1 MQFKTILRLAL
12 FSLVLSSLLPT
23 SLLQAQEIREN
34 EKGEKIIVYE
44 DGSWQYFTGSTSG
57 TTEVYQ
63 AKDQVDRNRKYPVFT
78 GEIEPLD
85 GDIDVT
91 QEDLF
96 NIASRRAQLAR
107 EAVLI
112 AQERADKARL
122 AREQIQEEFLRAQR
136 SGKGTQQ
143 DIDHLTNRLKAAKNM
158 ELETARE
165 ALLAQQEAQKAEEL
179 TVKGGFVEAFNLKQK
194 RKRNQSNADRQLPSI
209 SAASFSIPL
218 SDNSQTVSGQQDLL
232 LYPPSPTCQMA
243 FQGKDEKTGQ
253 WRRDVKKELL
263 FTHTDD
269 RLRPFLKDKE
279 YLKCEGNFTSVGG
292 YRFLALQF
300 TFAYP
305 NAREAYG
312 FIEKGSYLTIK
323 LLNGDFINLKAGKMD
338 RGSYDLTTDLLTY
351 QVHYPIDRSQMGLL
365 KHSEVDTIRVF
376 WSSGF
381 EEYEVFQLDF
391 FINQLSCLENF

>member
-1 MQFKTILRLAL
+1 MQFKIILRLAL
-12 FSLVLSSLLPT
+12 FSLILSDILPI
-23 SLLQAQEIREN
+23 SQLQAQVIRNN

-44 DGSWQYFTGSTSG
+44 DGSWQYFSEYSAGSKA
-57 TTEVYQ
+57 VYE
-63 AKDQVDRNRKYPVFT
+63 AKDKVDRNRKYPVFT
-78 GEIEPLD
+78 GKIEPLD

-96 NIASRRAQLAR
+96 NIASRRAQLAKD
-107 EAVLI
+107 AVMI
-112 AQERADKARL
+112 AQERADKAKQ
-122 AREQIQEEFLRAQR
+122 AREQIQEEFLRTQR
-136 SGKGTQQ
+136 NGNSSEKDLQ
-143 DIDHLTNRLKAAKNM
+143 HLNTRLKAAKSM

-165 ALLAQQEAQKAEEL
+165 AILAQQEADKAEEL

-194 RKRNQSNADRQLPSI
+194 RKRNQTTTNSSLP
-209 SAASFSIPL
+209 ANTAVSFNIPL
-218 SDNSQTVSGQQDLL
+218 SDNSQAVTGQRDLL
-232 LYPPSPTCQMA
+232 LNPPPPACQMA

-365 KHSEVDTIRVF
+365 KHSEVDAIRVF

>member
-1 MQFKTILRLAL
+1 MQFKTNLRLPL
-12 FSLVLSSLLPT
+12 ISLLLCGVLPI
-23 SLLQAQEIREN
+23 SQLQAQVIRDN
-34 EKGEKIIVYE
+34 DKGEKIIVYE
-44 DGSWQYFTGSTSG
+44 DGSWQYFSDYSSG
-57 TTEVYQ
+57 GNQIYQ
-63 AKDQVDRNRKYPVFT
+63 ADEGADQYRKYPVFT
-78 GEIEPLD
+78 GKIEPLD

-91 QEDLF
+91 QEDLY
-96 NIASRRAQLAR
+96 NIASRRAQLAK
-107 EAVLI
+107 EAVII
-112 AQERADKARL
+112 AQERSDKAKQ

-136 SGKGTQQ
+136 NASTDEHGLK
-143 DIDHLTNRLKAAKNM
+143 HLKTRLKAAMNM

-179 TVKGGFVEAFNLKQK
+179 TVKGGFVEAFNLNQK
-194 RKRNQSNADRQLPSI
+194 RKRNQSGTHASLPANNAV
-209 SAASFSIPL
+209 SFNIPL
-218 SDNSQTVSGQQDLL
+218 SDNSQAGRGKRDLL
-232 LYPPSPTCQMA
+232 LYPPSPSCQMA
-243 FQGKDEKTGQ
+243 FEGKDERTGQ

-279 YLKCEGNFTSVGG
+279 YLKCEGQFTSLGG
-292 YRFLALQF
+292 YRFLSLQF

-351 QVHYPIDRSQMGLL
+351 QVNYPIDRSQIGLL
-365 KHSEVDTIRVF
+365 KHSEVDAIRVF

>member
-1 MQFKTILRLAL
+1 MQFKTNLRLAL
-12 FSLVLSSLLPT
+12 FSLILGGLLPI
-23 SLLQAQEIREN
+23 SQLQAQVIRDN

-44 DGSWQYFTGSTSG
+44 DGSWQYFSDYSSGS
-57 TTEVYQ
+57 TEVYQ
-63 AKDQVDRNRKYPVFT
+63 AEDKITRNRKYPVFT

-85 GDIDVT
+85 GNIDVT
-91 QEDLF
+91 QEDLY
-96 NIASRRAQLAR
+96 NIASRRAQLAK
-107 EAVLI
+107 EAVHI
-112 AQERADKARL
+112 AQERADKAKQ

-136 SGKGTQQ
+136 SGNSNEQ
-143 DIDHLTNRLKAAKNM
+143 DLKHLTTRLKAAKNM

-165 ALLAQQEAQKAEEL
+165 ALLAEQEAEKAEEL

-194 RKRNQSNADRQLPSI
+194 RKRNQSKAIAQLP
-209 SAASFSIPL
+209 ANTAVSFSIPL
-218 SDNSQTVSGQQDLL
+218 SDNSQAAAGQRDLL
-232 LYPPSPTCQMA
+232 LYPPTPSCQMA